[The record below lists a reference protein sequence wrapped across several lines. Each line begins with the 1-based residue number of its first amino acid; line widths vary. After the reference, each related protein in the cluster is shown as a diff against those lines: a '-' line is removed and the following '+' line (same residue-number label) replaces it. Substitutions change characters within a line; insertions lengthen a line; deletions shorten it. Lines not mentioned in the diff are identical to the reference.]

1 MLVTLRRVIEA
12 HGGLENWN
20 KHKALS
26 VDLVVGG
33 MLWGLKG
40 QAGKLERTNVTVGLG
55 EGWASHHPFEPDNRR
70 TRFSPD
76 RVAIEDAQGKVLEE
90 LAAPRAS
97 FAGHALE
104 TPWTEPQVA
113 YFAGYA
119 MWTYLNLP
127 FLVLHEGVE
136 VEELPIWRENSEA
149 WRPLRLT
156 FPDTIATHSKVQTI
170 YAGEDG
176 LLRRHDYTVEI
187 TGRLARCAL
196 PGQIRHGR
204 WHQVSDGAPRLRCRS
219 GRQAHS
225 GHHDGQRRP
234 FQLSLRIRH
243 PHRRTAG
250 HSRHF
255 GTKRLRPLEF
265 AQTDT

>member
-1 MLVTLRRVIEA
+1 MLDTLRRVIEA

-55 EGWASHHPFEPDNRR
+55 EEWASHQPFEPDNRR

-127 FLVLHEGVE
+127 FLALHEGVE

-176 LLRRHDYTVEI
+176 LLRRHDYAVEI
-187 TGRLARCAL
+187 AADSPAAHYLGKYVTVDGIKFPTERRVYAAG
-196 PGQIRHGR
+196 PDGKPIRDIMT
-204 WHQVSDGAPRLRCRS
+204 VSVD
-219 GRQAHS
+219 
-225 GHHDGQRRP
+225 
-234 FQLSLRIRH
+234 LSNYR
-243 PHRRTAG
+243 
-250 HSRHF
+250 
-255 GTKRLRPLEF
+255 F
-265 AQTDT
+265 A